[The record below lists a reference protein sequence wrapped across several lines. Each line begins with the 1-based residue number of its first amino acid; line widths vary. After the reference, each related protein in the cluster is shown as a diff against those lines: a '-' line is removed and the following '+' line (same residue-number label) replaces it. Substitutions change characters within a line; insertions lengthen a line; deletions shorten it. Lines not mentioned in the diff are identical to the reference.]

1 MTRDAQNEPNPQSIE
16 FEAFPDQRLAVLT
29 LHSGANADALAEF
42 LPEYYGNFPA
52 RHLIVHVKCGVTG
65 HFSNDQ
71 LKELLWSNYERA
83 QVRSGGH
90 TVFVLDDRH
99 DLPMMHW
106 LKAFSENGA
115 NWPVEYHFADSLEDA
130 FALIAQVTNQDN
142 E

>member
-1 MTRDAQNEPNPQSIE
+1 MTRGAQKEPNPQSIE
-16 FEAFPDQRLAVLT
+16 FETFPDQMLAVLT
-29 LHSGANADALAEF
+29 LHSGANADALEEF
-42 LPEYYGNFPA
+42 TSEYYGNLPA
-52 RHLIVHVKCGVTG
+52 RHLIVHVKVGVTG

-83 QVRSGGH
+83 QVRRGGH

-99 DLPMMHW
+99 DLPMMRW

-115 NWPVEYHFADSLEDA
+115 NWPVQYHFADSLEDA
-130 FALIAQVTNQDN
+130 FALITHLNDRGG